1 MDNLLCK
8 FQSIDSIIVPAIL
21 QKLIN
26 NNIKIENLKSN
37 NRKEFLFHQNINLNI

>member
-26 NNIKIENLKSN
+26 NNIKIENLKSAN
-37 NRKEFLFHQNINLNI
+37 NRKEFLFQNI